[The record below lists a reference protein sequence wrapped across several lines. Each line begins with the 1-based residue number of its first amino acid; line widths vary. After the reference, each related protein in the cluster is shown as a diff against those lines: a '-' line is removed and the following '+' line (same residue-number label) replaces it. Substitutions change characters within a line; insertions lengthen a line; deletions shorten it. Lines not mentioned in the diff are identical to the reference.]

1 MEHVIALLAALLP
14 ALLVAAQPPA
24 APGKLHVQE
33 TDQRLLTLDE
43 GLLLGNGDLSASVY
57 QNADRLIWR
66 LGKGDVW
73 DRRWDN
79 SDDPK
84 PLDIEEMRRGIDQEK
99 WKADYGATITAQNPK
114 TTARRLKEISVDS
127 PSYRSRA
134 TPCPKPAGELIL
146 QLPEDADLVN
156 VAIRQRLVIEEA
168 RHEITYSWPGGRE
181 LKVESFIHPQRNALV
196 VHWQMKECPVWLSL
210 VRWADPKLDE
220 YAARLVADTRNGIYR
235 DLYASPKN
243 TPLPP
248 PAVRRGAPAPT
259 ATQLWIEQN
268 LPAEPTFP
276 DGFPYWLV
284 PTIAGAKVEPVDMTP
299 IREARIAITP
309 DAKATEGWL
318 SIAVPTTSDAGG
330 PVAEC
335 RRLNEALGAD
345 PTATMRQWREETLA
359 AGREFWARSS
369 VAIDDPVMENQWYSN
384 LHIRRC
390 CYRAGKTPP
399 GLYLTPLIGDYSVW
413 HGDYHWNYN
422 FQAPFW
428 GSYEAN
434 QIEAGD
440 ACFVALEH
448 AMQMGRII
456 AKKYYHCRG
465 AFIQLT
471 TYPIRATDDVYG
483 AGPLCRMAYM
493 TGWAAQP
500 FWSRYRFTMDK
511 AWLRARGYPA
521 IKELALFCGDFLR
534 RGPDGLYHAYPSI
547 EEEKAWTGKPEDY
560 HDQPQVLQHLRYCLR
575 TAIRA
580 AQELGLDP
588 ELRAEWQER
597 LDRMAPDS
605 REYFAVKY
613 NPALTGLARW
623 CQDVSPP
630 QFGVGKPYVRRDAPP
645 AAGPSPV
652 AGRFGSW
659 WLAHPGSALT
669 ALRDGSWVP
678 ERDYPEYRKVLQTAH
693 TNGMIFARS
702 SMAYQTWVFGEEL
715 ATMAPMQ
722 EMMIQSWDGILRVFP
737 GWPRD
742 VKASFRDLRAEGA
755 FLVSASWADGKVA
768 AWQVKSEAGGICRL
782 YPAWDGPVTVTDK
795 EGNAI
800 PVKAEAEGA
809 LSFETQAGQSYAIA
823 PAR

>member
-1 MEHVIALLAALLP
+1 
-14 ALLVAAQPPA
+14 
-24 APGKLHVQE
+24 
-33 TDQRLLTLDE
+33 
-43 GLLLGNGDLSASVY
+43 
-57 QNADRLIWR
+57 
-66 LGKGDVW
+66 
-73 DRRWDN
+73 
-79 SDDPK
+79 
-84 PLDIEEMRRGIDQEK
+84 
-99 WKADYGATITAQNPK
+99 
-114 TTARRLKEISVDS
+114 
-127 PSYRSRA
+127 
-134 TPCPKPAGELIL
+134 
-146 QLPEDADLVN
+146 
-156 VAIRQRLVIEEA
+156 
-168 RHEITYSWPGGRE
+168 
-181 LKVESFIHPQRNALV
+181 
-196 VHWQMKECPVWLSL
+196 
-210 VRWADPKLDE
+210 
-220 YAARLVADTRNGIYR
+220 
-235 DLYASPKN
+235 
-243 TPLPP
+243 
-248 PAVRRGAPAPT
+248 
-259 ATQLWIEQN
+259 
-268 LPAEPTFP
+268 
-276 DGFPYWLV
+276 
-284 PTIAGAKVEPVDMTP
+284 
-299 IREARIAITP
+299 
-309 DAKATEGWL
+309 
-318 SIAVPTTSDAGG
+318 
-330 PVAEC
+330 
-335 RRLNEALGAD
+335 
-345 PTATMRQWREETLA
+345 
-359 AGREFWARSS
+359 
-369 VAIDDPVMENQWYSN
+369 
-384 LHIRRC
+384 
-390 CYRAGKTPP
+390 
-399 GLYLTPLIGDYSVW
+399 
-413 HGDYHWNYN
+413 
-422 FQAPFW
+422 
-428 GSYEAN
+428 
-434 QIEAGD
+434 
-440 ACFVALEH
+440 
-448 AMQMGRII
+448 MQMGRII

-534 RGPDGLYHAYPSI
+534 KGPDGLYHAYPSI

-597 LDRMAPDS
+597 LDKMAPDS

-630 QFGVGKPYVRRDAPP
+630 QFGVGRPYVRRDAPP

-800 PVKAEAEGA
+800 PVKGEAEGT

-823 PAR
+823 HTR